1 MLRLKKLSHPKGE
14 SCLISLQPLGHI
26 LVPTVGTE
34 YSKNAG
40 EVEITI
46 AAQPGALVTIINM
59 VNFPHLK
66 YILYEQRTRNPV
78 KGTARDLL

>member
-26 LVPTVGTE
+26 LVPTVGTQ
-34 YSKNAG
+34 YSKNAV

-46 AAQPGALVTIINM
+46 AAKPGAFVTIINM

-66 YILYEQRTRNPV
+66 YTLYEQRTRNPV
-78 KGTARDLL
+78 KGIVRDLL